1 MAPPILSD
9 ESDYQQSDTYINNV
23 PLPGVQYMWQ
33 VTVNEEQCKGCNEC
47 VDGCP
52 GEVYELLKNKA
63 TPVNSEECHGCFT
76 CVELCEEDAITVE
89 DK

>member
-1 MAPPILSD
+1 
-9 ESDYQQSDTYINNV
+9 
-23 PLPGVQYMWQ
+23 MWQ
-33 VTVNEEQCKGCNEC
+33 ITVNEEKCKGCSEC

-52 GEVYELLKNKA
+52 GEVYKLIENKA

-76 CVELCEEDAITVE
+76 CTELCEEDAITVE